1 MAAVI
6 SSRWWCGVLFL
17 CLAACRRD
25 VQPGGGLAPA
35 EQSIVARY
43 LNCID
48 CDLELDSLLA
58 LNTRKPDATVDSLNS
73 ALLLGPDT
81 LKVAAAE
88 SVLVIGYVRDSA
100 WRLAQGLKPLPER
113 LKYVGEARDRY
124 VNGYRSQG
132 AFGMGY
138 IGSPRARALLDSA
151 LNQVPTW
158 LRAAVVYSR
167 DSLPPKVR

>member
-1 MAAVI
+1 
-6 SSRWWCGVLFL
+6 
-17 CLAACRRD
+17 
-25 VQPGGGLAPA
+25 LAPG

-43 LNCID
+43 LTCID

-73 ALLLGPDT
+73 ALLLGPDMR
-81 LKVAAAE
+81 LVAAAE
-88 SVLVIGYVRDSA
+88 SVLVIGYVRDST
-100 WRLAQGLKPLPER
+100 WRLARGLKPLPDR
-113 LKYVGEARDRY
+113 LTYVGAARDRY

-138 IGSPRARALLDSA
+138 IASPRAHALLDSA

-158 LRAAVVYSR
+158 LRATVIYAR
-167 DSLPPKVR
+167 DSMPPRVR

>member
-1 MAAVI
+1 MAAMT
-6 SSRWWCGVLFL
+6 SCRWWCGLLFASV
-17 CLAACRRD
+17 AACRSN
-25 VQPGGGLAPA
+25 VQPGAGLAPA
-35 EQSIVARY
+35 DQAIVARY
-43 LNCID
+43 LTCID

-73 ALLLGPDT
+73 ALLLGPATHD
-81 LKVAAAE
+81 VAAAE
-88 SVLVIGYVRDSA
+88 SVLVIGYVRDST
-100 WRLAQGLKPLPER
+100 WRLAHGLKPLPER
-113 LKYVGEARDRY
+113 LIHVGAARDRY

-167 DSLPPKVR
+167 DSLPQR

>member
-1 MAAVI
+1 MT
-6 SSRWWCGVLFL
+6 SRRVWCIVLFASV
-17 CLAACRRD
+17 AACRRD
-25 VQPGGGLAPA
+25 VQPGAGLAPA
-35 EQSIVARY
+35 EQAIVARY
-43 LNCID
+43 LTCID

-58 LNTRKPDATVDSLNS
+58 LNTRKPDASVDSLNS
-73 ALLLGPDT
+73 ALLLGPSARD
-81 LKVAAAE
+81 VAAAE
-88 SVLVIGYVRDSA
+88 SVLVIGYVRDST
-100 WRLAQGLKPLPER
+100 WRLAHGLKPLAER
-113 LKYVGEARDRY
+113 VKYVGEARDRY

-151 LNQVPTW
+151 ATQVPTW